1 MVKEIQ
7 EALDENKH
15 VMGLFLDLSKA
26 FDSVNHQKLLTILQE
41 CGIQGKDLSWF
52 ISYVIGRKQ
61 FVQVKEAISGVI
73 DVSCGVPQGSILGPI
88 LFIVYINDIMN
99 LQLRGKQIVY
109 ADDTNLL
116 YVSDTEEGNISSIL
130 NDLACLEDWLTNK
143 HLTLNLKKTVIVNFQ
158 SDRKISSCPKLIFKS
173 HELISADSV
182 SWSAS

>member
-1 MVKEIQ
+1 LVKEIQ

-88 LFIVYINDIMN
+88 LFIVYIMRVVRMEK
-99 LQLRGKQIVY
+99 QLRALNRCVPTLIVY
-109 ADDTNLL
+109 AFHCFRTYRGGRRL
-116 YVSDTEEGNISSIL
+116 YG
-130 NDLACLEDWLTNK
+130 K
-143 HLTLNLKKTVIVNFQ
+143 LKLHSN
-158 SDRKISSCPKLIFKS
+158 
-173 HELISADSV
+173 
-182 SWSAS
+182 